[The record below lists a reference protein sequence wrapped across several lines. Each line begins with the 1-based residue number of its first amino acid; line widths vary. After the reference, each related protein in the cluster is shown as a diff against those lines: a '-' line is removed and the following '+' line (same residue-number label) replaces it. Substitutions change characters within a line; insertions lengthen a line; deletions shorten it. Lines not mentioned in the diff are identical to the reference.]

1 MKEGYNLNKAGDNE
15 NVIAS
20 GDRNEKREDYRG
32 RNTVSTYYL
41 CYVIFALV
49 LEALSALPLLISGDW
64 EKWRDGWLPVS
75 ILFGVFFVYALV
87 QYLYYRFVKLTDV
100 QAVEPTVGDCFMRMH
115 SLCIYV
121 DKEGETVAAQTKHIF
136 GDWLILP
143 LKDYVG
149 KKRVAGY
156 DRKRKK
162 WIVL

>member
-1 MKEGYNLNKAGDNE
+1 
-15 NVIAS
+15 
-20 GDRNEKREDYRG
+20 
-32 RNTVSTYYL
+32 
-41 CYVIFALV
+41 
-49 LEALSALPLLISGDW
+49 
-64 EKWRDGWLPVS
+64 
-75 ILFGVFFVYALV
+75 
-87 QYLYYRFVKLTDV
+87 KLTDV
-100 QAVEPTVGDCFMRMH
+100 QVVEPTVGDCFMRMH
-115 SLCIYV
+115 SLCINV

>member
-1 MKEGYNLNKAGDNE
+1 MKEGYDLNKAGNNE
-15 NVIAS
+15 NIIGS
-20 GDRNEKREDYRG
+20 GDSNERREDYRG
-32 RNTVSTYYL
+32 KNTVSAYYL
-41 CYVIFALV
+41 GLLIFTVA
-49 LEALSALPLLISGDW
+49 LEALSALPLIISGDW
-64 EKWRDGWLPVS
+64 KKWREGWLPVS

-100 QAVEPTVGDCFMRMH
+100 QVVEPTVGDCFMRMH
-115 SLCIYV
+115 SLNINVYS
-121 DKEGETVAAQTKHIF
+121 DGQMLSRQTKHIF
-136 GDWLILP
+136 GDALILP